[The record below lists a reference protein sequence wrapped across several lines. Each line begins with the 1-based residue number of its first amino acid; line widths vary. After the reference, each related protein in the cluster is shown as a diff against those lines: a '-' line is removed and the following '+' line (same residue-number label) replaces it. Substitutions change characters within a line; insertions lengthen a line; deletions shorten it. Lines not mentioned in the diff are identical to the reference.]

1 MVASRQGAPLTEP
14 PSYGEA
20 SPAREHLVLYD
31 DGSSEWLTLKNEKVR
46 YVQATRA
53 AQLVGQVTAS
63 LSADDDMDWFA
74 APVEAEALG
83 LVDYHTVVSEP
94 MDLGTVEARVEIFK
108 LYFNLGFVGVWVRC
122 SSLYVEEGISRRSCP
137 SLSRK
142 HNLTHWLIS
151 HRSTTESSGATTT
164 GHLLMMKMSTRSYYL
179 SWNWT
184 SYEPREL
191 EPERLPI

>member
-1 MVASRQGAPLTEP
+1 MITRESARLANGHVIRAGLFYEGLVVASRQGAPLTEP

-20 SPAREHLVLYD
+20 SPALEHLVLYD

-94 MDLGTVEARVEIFK
+94 MDLGTVDDRVEIFK
-108 LYFNLGFVGVWVRC
+108 LSFNSGSLGVCVRC
-122 SSLYVEEGISRRSCP
+122 GSLQSVEGISRRSCP
-137 SLSRK
+137 SLG
-142 HNLTHWLIS
+142 
-151 HRSTTESSGATTT
+151 RSEGRGAEIT
-164 GHLLMMKMSTRSYYL
+164 
-179 SWNWT
+179 
-184 SYEPREL
+184 
-191 EPERLPI
+191 

>member
-1 MVASRQGAPLTEP
+1 MASARRHATATPSTRLAKEQRQSSINAGLFYEGLVVASRQGAPLSEP
-14 PSYGEA
+14 PMYGEA

-83 LVDYHTVVSEP
+83 LVDYHNVVSEP
-94 MDLGTVEARVEIFK
+94 MDLGTVGDCVASKVQVS
-108 LYFNLGFVGVWVRC
+108 FNSGSLGVCVRC
-122 SSLYVEEGISRRSCP
+122 FSLNTVEGIPRRSCP
-137 SLSRK
+137 SLS
-142 HNLTHWLIS
+142 
-151 HRSTTESSGATTT
+151 
-164 GHLLMMKMSTRSYYL
+164 
-179 SWNWT
+179 
-184 SYEPREL
+184 
-191 EPERLPI
+191 

>member
-1 MVASRQGAPLTEP
+1 M
-14 PSYGEA
+14 
-20 SPAREHLVLYD
+20 VLYD

-94 MDLGTVEARVEIFK
+94 MDLGTVGDCVASKVQAP
-108 LYFNLGFVGVWVRC
+108 FNLRFAVVWVRC
-122 SSLYVEEGISRRSCP
+122 FSLNTVECIRGTSCP
-137 SLSRK
+137 SLS
-142 HNLTHWLIS
+142 
-151 HRSTTESSGATTT
+151 
-164 GHLLMMKMSTRSYYL
+164 
-179 SWNWT
+179 
-184 SYEPREL
+184 
-191 EPERLPI
+191 

>member
-1 MVASRQGAPLTEP
+1 MSFLRHLHESSPSSDAGGGLFSNSSRFGPSPHAGLFYEGLVVASRQGAPLTEP

-20 SPAREHLVLYD
+20 SPALEHLVLYD

-83 LVDYHTVVSEP
+83 LVDYHNVVSEP

-108 LYFNLGFVGVWVRC
+108 LCFNSGSLGVCVRC
-122 SSLYVEEGISRRSCP
+122 CSLHAVEGIPRRSCP
-137 SLSRK
+137 SLS
-142 HNLTHWLIS
+142 
-151 HRSTTESSGATTT
+151 
-164 GHLLMMKMSTRSYYL
+164 
-179 SWNWT
+179 
-184 SYEPREL
+184 
-191 EPERLPI
+191 

>member
-1 MVASRQGAPLTEP
+1 VSINAGLFYEGLVVASRQGAPLTEP

-20 SPAREHLVLYD
+20 SPALEHLVLYD

-83 LVDYHTVVSEP
+83 LVDYHNVVSEP
-94 MDLGTVEARVEIFK
+94 MDLGTVDDRVESK
-108 LYFNLGFVGVWVRC
+108 VQVSFNLRCVVVGASCC
-122 SSLYVEEGISRRSCP
+122 SLDTVECIRGTSCP
-137 SLSRK
+137 SLGRK
-142 HNLTHWLIS
+142 HG
-151 HRSTTESSGATTT
+151 RG
-164 GHLLMMKMSTRSYYL
+164 
-179 SWNWT
+179 
-184 SYEPREL
+184 
-191 EPERLPI
+191 